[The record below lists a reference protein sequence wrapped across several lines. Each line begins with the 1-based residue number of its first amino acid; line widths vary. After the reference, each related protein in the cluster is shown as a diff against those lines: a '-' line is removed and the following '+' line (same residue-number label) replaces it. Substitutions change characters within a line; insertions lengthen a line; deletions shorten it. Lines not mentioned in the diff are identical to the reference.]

1 MKVSKNGVDFFTIED
16 EYDPKTGENLSLNIA
31 KSKGYSAYVDVVK
44 EGKGTYTIP
53 ATELGEAM
61 KKGYQTVDF
70 VETKQAA
77 DNKYIRD
84 EMKRMGGLE
93 AAARGFVDGATF
105 GRGADVAG
113 LFRTPEEK
121 QKIKENWELSDEAA
135 SIKYPQTKFLASQA
149 PALATMGAATGGIK
163 NAMQSVAV
171 GAAEGGSRNG
181 SEGILEGA
189 AWGSLPLAMEGVGA
203 AKTLVKGAAK
213 KTASALTQLPEES
226 IERYYSRNAQVRA
239 APELSDVAKETVGA
253 VEGLAGK
260 VSAESGDSFRILQ
273 GNNTQVPKSEF
284 ISHIQQSID
293 DLVKG
298 GGGPERRSEVAYLKG
313 IIDDAT
319 AVKGDV
325 LDGGWVKN
333 TIKGMYDRTTLPANA
348 AEILPDIAK
357 QTRMA
362 SGRIN
367 NQSLKSRDLDYAI
380 YMEDLQRKADLLDR
394 VKTPFGKNEQA
405 YNSLKGIARERAPF
419 KAETLADL
427 EAMTGKDLANKAI
440 DSSVKDAFTRRSTN
454 GSRNVNLGA
463 NAGGMLGAALGY
475 LADSLARPVVAKS
488 IDVLKFIEPYVDQ
501 LGKYGPVLK
510 DALSRGN
517 NYFLMTHRLLLE
529 KDPEYRAV
537 LEQK

>member
-1 MKVSKNGVDFFTIED
+1 MIFTNGKGKVYDIPEEKVED
-16 EYDPKTGENLSLNIA
+16 ALSHGLEPGFEMRNKDGKKYVIP
-31 KSKGYSAYVDVVK
+31 KSKFDDAVK
-44 EGKGTYTIP
+44 GGLEHEPIYQARI
-53 ATELGEAM
+53 AT
-61 KKGYQTVDF
+61 
-70 VETKQAA
+70 

-105 GRGADVAG
+105 GRGANVAG

-135 SIKYPQTKFLASQA
+135 SIKYPQTKFLASQT

-163 NAMQSVAV
+163 NALQSVAV

-203 AKTLVKGAAK
+203 AKTFVKGAAK
-213 KTASALTQLPEES
+213 KTAAAAARVPEETIS
-226 IERYYSRNAQVRA
+226 TLYNHNTAIKNAKTVK
-239 APELSDVAKETVGA
+239 ELTEGTVDA
-253 VEGLAGK
+253 VEELAKK

-298 GGGPERRSEVAYLKG
+298 GGGPERRAEVAYLKG
-313 IIDDAT
+313 IIDDASV
-319 AVKGDV
+319 VKGDV

-367 NQSLKSRDLDYAI
+367 NQSLKSRDLDYAM

-394 VKTPFGKNEQA
+394 VKTPFGKKEQA
-405 YNSLKGIARERAPF
+405 YNSLKGIANDRSPF

-427 EAMTGKDLANKAI
+427 EAMTGKDFAQQAKFASI
-440 DSSVKDAFTRRSTN
+440 REAFTKPVTN

-463 NAGGMLGAALGY
+463 NAGGMVGAALGY

-488 IDVLKFIEPYVDQ
+488 IDGLKFIEPYADQ